1 MDVKMV
7 SSIFSVLSF
16 RLPLMVTMKAVQTLD
31 KSIIQDICWA
41 LLVSILTLPFLIAF
55 SKLSLSPRVL
65 ILLSTPYVA

>member
-1 MDVKMV
+1 
-7 SSIFSVLSF
+7 
-16 RLPLMVTMKAVQTLD
+16 MVTTKAVQTLD